1 MKELVFLKLGGSLIT
16 DKTQPYTPLL
26 DVMDDL
32 ALQIADSLQTQPNL
46 RLIIG
51 HGAGS
56 FGHVAASEYK
66 TRDGYPQA
74 SPLTHRERD
83 ETEDNYWRGFAEVW
97 YQASSLN
104 RHVMEALHKAGVRA
118 IALPP
123 SSSVIA
129 SYGQVSVWETTPIR
143 MALANRIVPVI
154 FGDVVFDEIRGGTII
169 STESLFAFLVRALN
183 PERILLAGLEDA
195 VWEDFPAR
203 TRKIDRITPQSFE
216 QVKQG
221 VGKSAAADVT
231 GGMEAKVNEM
241 LDLIKQNPELKIQIF
256 SGAKPGNVAR
266 AIKGE
271 LLGTEIS
278 T

>member
-1 MKELVFLKLGGSLIT
+1 
-16 DKTQPYTPLL
+16 
-26 DVMDDL
+26 
-32 ALQIADSLQTQPNL
+32 
-46 RLIIG
+46 
-51 HGAGS
+51 
-56 FGHVAASEYK
+56 
-66 TRDGYPQA
+66 
-74 SPLTHRERD
+74 
-83 ETEDNYWRGFAEVW
+83 
-97 YQASSLN
+97 
-104 RHVMEALHKAGVRA
+104 MEALHKAGVRA

-129 SYGQVSVWETTPIR
+129 SDGQVSVWETTPIR
-143 MALANRIVPVI
+143 MALATRIVPVI

-183 PERILLAGLEDA
+183 PERILLAGLEDG

-203 TRKIDRITPQSFE
+203 TRKINRITPQSFE

-256 SGAKPGNVAR
+256 SGAEPGNVAR

-271 LLGTEIS
+271 LLGTEIC

>member
-1 MKELVFLKLGGSLIT
+1 
-16 DKTQPYTPLL
+16 
-26 DVMDDL
+26 
-32 ALQIADSLQTQPNL
+32 
-46 RLIIG
+46 
-51 HGAGS
+51 
-56 FGHVAASEYK
+56 
-66 TRDGYPQA
+66 
-74 SPLTHRERD
+74 
-83 ETEDNYWRGFAEVW
+83 
-97 YQASSLN
+97 
-104 RHVMEALHKAGVRA
+104 MEALHKAGVRA

-129 SYGQVSVWETTPIR
+129 SDGQVSVWETTPIR
-143 MALANRIVPVI
+143 MALATRIVPVI

-241 LDLIKQNPELKIQIF
+241 LDLVKQNPELKIQIF
-256 SGAKPGNVAR
+256 SGAGQGNVAR